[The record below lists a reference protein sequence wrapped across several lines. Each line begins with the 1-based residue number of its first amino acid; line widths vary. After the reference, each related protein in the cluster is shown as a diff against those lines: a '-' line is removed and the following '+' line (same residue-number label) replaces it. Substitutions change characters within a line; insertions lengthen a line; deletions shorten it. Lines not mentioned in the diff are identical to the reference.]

1 MRVPVVIDRRRFRQR
16 YLHSSSRRSLK
27 RSRGSCSALFQRQ
40 TNLWQFIEDLKK
52 RYKGGYNI
60 FAVAPGH
67 EHNPRRPVF
76 LPLDDHALAWS
87 FFKEYYPTEQSV
99 GGIAIALIVRD
110 DVSNLGFN
118 NWLAENKIVACDC
131 NLGTCSAA
139 TGVKYEE
146 VKYTIENYKPRK
158 SSWDEATKKHKE
170 KTEEWNN
177 YDRLAQSLK
186 ESQTVDIQQQ
196 LEADQKALAA
206 KKELEQAEREM
217 KAANAAMNAAKKSA
231 AEKKRSIW
239 NDGWGDFDGFR
250 RRNLL
255 KKKNKKN
262 KGGGGRGGAGAGGAV
277 TFETPPAYCD
287 IDDYIDN
294 EDDVWT

>member
-1 MRVPVVIDRRRFRQR
+1 
-16 YLHSSSRRSLK
+16 
-27 RSRGSCSALFQRQ
+27 
-40 TNLWQFIEDLKK
+40 LKK
-52 RYKGGYNI
+52 RYKNGYSI

-87 FFKEYYPTEQSV
+87 FFNEYYPIDSSV
-99 GGIAIALIVRD
+99 GGIVIALIVRD

-118 NWLAENKIVACDC
+118 DWLAENKIVACDC
-131 NLGTCSAA
+131 NLGTCAAA

-146 VKYTIENYKPRK
+146 VKYTIESYKPQK
-158 SSWDEATKKHKE
+158 SSWEEATKTHKA
-170 KTEEWNN
+170 KTDEWNN
-177 YDRLAQSLK
+177 YDRLAQRLK
-186 ESQTVDIQQQ
+186 ESQTVDFQQQ

-206 KKELEQAEREM
+206 KKELEQAEREL

-262 KGGGGRGGAGAGGAV
+262 RGNGGGAV
-277 TFETPPAYCD
+277 VVVKDTFETPPAYCD

-294 EDDVWT
+294 EDDVWA